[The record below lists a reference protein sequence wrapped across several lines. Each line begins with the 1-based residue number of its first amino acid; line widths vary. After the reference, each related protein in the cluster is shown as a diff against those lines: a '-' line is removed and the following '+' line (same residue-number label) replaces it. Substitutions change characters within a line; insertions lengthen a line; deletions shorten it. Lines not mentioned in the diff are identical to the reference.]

1 MQYNRL
7 CIIFDGNTFEHKAEY
22 MFSNEIIERD
32 LVQAIESSVT
42 VFDKDNV
49 IDRYDYIYI
58 DDHLGF
64 DILGRV
70 NSVEDDESNK
80 GQRIVKFNWGADI
93 YNNPLLMIGNS
104 LVPNITVNNG
114 QPVNLTVTATTAV
127 TATDEILDTDVALR
141 QLMRSAE
148 CVETTNKSSLPLSI
162 SLSQTSQ
169 LKIFEFNADDSNIA
183 NLVAVFSN
191 DTFNTLRLYNEENR
205 SQFVT
210 YYLRDNG
217 TVTTNSSL
225 AQKPMV
231 LQYESVPIA
240 EYNDINV
247 ATSKIKSQA
256 YDNKI
261 EFSVAIDNNIQA
273 LRLGN
278 DMLGRKVKCNIF
290 GKQIET
296 KITYVKLYGNAYYD
310 IKLGLTRTKM
320 TDILNSD
327 LRKK

>member
-1 MQYNRL
+1 MNYNRL
-7 CIIFDGNTFEHKAEY
+7 CIIFDANTFEHKAEY
-22 MFSNEIIERD
+22 MFSNESIERD
-32 LVQAIESSVT
+32 LVQAVESSVT

-64 DILGRV
+64 DILGRI

-80 GQRIVKFNWGADI
+80 GQRIIKFNWGADI
-93 YNNPLLMIGNS
+93 YNNPLLMLGNS

-127 TATDEILDTDVALR
+127 TSTDEILDTDVALR

-148 CVETTNKSSLPLSI
+148 CVETTDKSSLPFSI
-162 SLSQTSQ
+162 NLNQTAQ
-169 LKIFEFNADDSNIA
+169 AKVYEFNADDSNIA

-191 DTFNTLRLYNEENR
+191 DTFNAFRMYNEENR
-205 SQFVT
+205 AQFAT
-210 YYLRDNG
+210 FYLQENG
-217 TVTTNSSL
+217 NITANSSL

-231 LQYESVPIA
+231 LQYESVPMA
-240 EYNDINV
+240 EYSSISI
-247 ATSKIKSQA
+247 ATTKIRSQA

-261 EFSVAIDNNIQA
+261 EFSVALDNNIQA